1 MKSAASPAELRD
13 EWLESTSW
21 IIFVAFAFAFM
32 LAFAVGANDVANSFG
47 TAVGSKVLTMKQAF
61 LLASIFETA
70 GAILLGG
77 SVGATIRN

>member
-1 MKSAASPAELRD
+1 LKSASSPAELRD
-13 EWLESTSW
+13 FWLESTSW
-21 IIFVAFAFAFM
+21 ILFVAFM

-61 LLASIFETA
+61 LLASIFETT